1 MLRDVSSSARGG
13 TKPAF
18 AASSSLARSE
28 ALASDHD
35 HRDAGPVDVGEKD
48 LSGGGR
54 FLPKY
59 CLPNKLADVPPDLTP
74 TTLDCAAAAE
84 TSHCVTIRR

>member
-48 LSGGGR
+48 LSGGGLL
-54 FLPKY
+54 FLKIPF
-59 CLPNKLADVPPDLTP
+59 AEQTRR
-74 TTLDCAAAAE
+74 CAA
-84 TSHCVTIRR
+84 